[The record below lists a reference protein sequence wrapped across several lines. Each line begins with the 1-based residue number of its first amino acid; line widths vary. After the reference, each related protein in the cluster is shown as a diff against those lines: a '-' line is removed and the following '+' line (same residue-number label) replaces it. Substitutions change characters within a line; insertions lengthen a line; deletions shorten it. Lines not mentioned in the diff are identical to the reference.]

1 MTRRGLF
8 RALFAAP
15 VAAVAA
21 TLALKATPVE
31 RAGRQLGQM
40 AATLS
45 KEQVCALFNV
55 PVQICFGPGTIAPL
69 RRLPINCRCTIDS
82 ATPINLK
89 EAIRCKVASAIE
101 RRITDDVL
109 YGELQLRNTGW
120 YLARHFPTIG
130 RVVMRRSNTGRGWRL
145 HETNRIDGSSTDVRT
160 TIRLFIA
167 QEQK

>member
-1 MTRRGLF
+1 MMTRRGLF
-8 RALFAAP
+8 IALFAAP
-15 VAAVAA
+15 VAAV
-21 TLALKATPVE
+21 
-31 RAGRQLGQM
+31 

-109 YGELQLRNTGW
+109 YGDSSYEIPAGILQGTSPLSDAW
-120 YLARHFPTIG
+120 
-130 RVVMRRSNTGRGWRL
+130 
-145 HETNRIDGSSTDVRT
+145 
-160 TIRLFIA
+160 
-167 QEQK
+167 